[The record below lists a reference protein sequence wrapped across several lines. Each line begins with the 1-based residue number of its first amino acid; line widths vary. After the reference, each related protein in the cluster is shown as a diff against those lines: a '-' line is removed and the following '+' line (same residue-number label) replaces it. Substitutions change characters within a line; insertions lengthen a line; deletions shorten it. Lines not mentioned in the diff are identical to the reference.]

1 MLKTVSEQVKQERL
15 TICKSC
21 DRYSSA
27 LRTCKECG
35 CYMPAK
41 AMFAATNCP
50 INKWQEAEAGT
61 DLINKIEEMIL
72 ASWNK
77 E

>member
-1 MLKTVSEQVKQERL
+1 MFKTVSEQVKQERL
-15 TICKSC
+15 DICKGC
-21 DRYSSA
+21 DEFSSA
-27 LRTCKECG
+27 LRSCKQCG

-41 AMFAATNCP
+41 AMFANSTCP
-50 INKWQEAEAGT
+50 LNKWAESEPGT
-61 DLINKIEEMIL
+61 DLINKLEEMIL

>member
-15 TICKSC
+15 GVCKTC
-21 DRYSSA
+21 AEYSPA
-27 LRTCKECG
+27 LRTCKQCG

-41 AMFAATNCP
+41 ALFASTSCP
-50 INKWQEAEAGT
+50 IGKWTESQAGT